1 MKYITIL
8 LIGFLFSCSICKKN
22 KAIKISGSFI
32 GKESQETIVFD
43 NESFMLLSPSD
54 FIDTLSYGKWIAEDN
69 MLLLYSDKKI
79 SPDDFNM
86 EVEESFSGSI
96 DSIYICVENRPEGLY
111 NYDNTFTP
119 YTYFNVERNFVN
131 DEFDRSSQFVK
142 NISLPNSH
150 LLSVF
155 NLILSPNLIIYP
167 EKVSGRAFRTSFY
180 KVKSYKNNTF
190 KIKITEFNSIFFAY
204 RRFNGDYIKIINSDT
219 LLWDNEIY
227 IKQKI

>member
-1 MKYITIL
+1 
-8 LIGFLFSCSICKKN
+8 
-22 KAIKISGSFI
+22 
-32 GKESQETIVFD
+32 
-43 NESFMLLSPSD
+43 MLLSPSD

-190 KIKITEFNSIFFAY
+190 KIKITEFNSIFLLIEDSMVIILKLLILILCFGITKFTLNKKYEKAFTY
-204 RRFNGDYIKIINSDT
+204 TWLVNRQGKILSN
-219 LLWDNEIY
+219 
-227 IKQKI
+227 